1 MEAREI
7 RDLSTAEIHTKLDQ
21 HREELRNLRFRRTV
35 GQLTD
40 PTRVKTLRRD
50 IARMETI
57 LRERTMAGTTQAE
70 PAGTEEG

>member
-7 RDLSTAEIHTKLDQ
+7 RDLSTAEMHTRLDQ
-21 HREELRNLRFRRTV
+21 NREELRNLRFRRTV

-40 PTRVKTLRRD
+40 PTRVRTLRRD

-57 LRERTMAGTTQAE
+57 LREREMAGTAQAE